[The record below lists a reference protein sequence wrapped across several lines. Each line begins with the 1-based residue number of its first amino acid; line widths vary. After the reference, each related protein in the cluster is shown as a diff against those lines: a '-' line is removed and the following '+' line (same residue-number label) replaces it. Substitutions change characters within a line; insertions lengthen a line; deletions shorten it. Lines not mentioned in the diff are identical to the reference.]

1 MKPEGTKKGGVPCM
15 TLPAGPAAGG
25 GAAAAG
31 GPADAAP
38 AGVELAGA
46 APAAGLF
53 PAAAGG
59 GCCGTGAARSLLLL
73 LLLLPFDLLIPT
85 PRTMAA
91 VAQATTRTARATQK
105 SVLCRESRPAPDAVR
120 DGGPTASKSLL
131 LLAAV
136 DLAERWM

>member
-15 TLPAGPAAGG
+15 TLSAGPAAGG

-59 GCCGTGAARSLLLL
+59 GCCGTGAACSLLL

-91 VAQATTRTARATQK
+91 VAQAATRTTRATQK